1 MDADALAVRR
11 AEAQALILTAR
22 LQRAGRLADSGG
34 EALQAREAE
43 ALPPLR
49 LTLLMPPGRE
59 HRTIA
64 ERVAADW
71 RPLGVE
77 LVVRVADR
85 AQRAQ
90 LMARGEFDLAV
101 DETQYAVMDAG
112 ALLDRFRCGAGA
124 HCNPEA
130 DALLDA
136 AALAPPAA
144 RARLMADAEL
154 AMLAGP
160 PMIGLFTPVR
170 WALVSER
177 VEGWTANAAGVHP
190 LGRLAVAAK
199 P

>member
-11 AEAQALILTAR
+11 AEAQALILRSR
-22 LQRAGRLADSGG
+22 LEAAGRLADSGG
-34 EALQAREAE
+34 EALQAREDE

-49 LTLLMPPGRE
+49 LMLLMPPGRE

-90 LMARGEFDLAV
+90 LMAKGDFDLAV
-101 DETQYAVMDAG
+101 DETQFAVMDAG
-112 ALLDRFRCGAGA
+112 ALLDRFRCGAGP
-124 HCNPEA
+124 HCNREA

-144 RARLMADAEL
+144 RARLIADAEL

-170 WALVSER
+170 WALVSDR